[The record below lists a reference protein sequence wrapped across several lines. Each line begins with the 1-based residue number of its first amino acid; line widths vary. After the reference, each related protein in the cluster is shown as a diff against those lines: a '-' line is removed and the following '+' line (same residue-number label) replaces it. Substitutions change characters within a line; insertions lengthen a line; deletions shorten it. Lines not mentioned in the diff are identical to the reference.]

1 MDTSSVDQLGYARS
15 SVCLYTIG
23 HGARSAAEFLDVLR
37 SFGVEC
43 IADVRAYPVSRRHPH
58 YSRQALASYLD
69 EAGMGYRWLGEALG
83 GFRRGASVSVHT
95 ALASASLRA
104 YAEHMSSA
112 AFRAGIGE
120 LLALACVKPTAMLC
134 AERQPQQCH
143 RAMIS
148 DHLTVNGITVI
159 HLLDSVQSLPHRFNP
174 TARWAQERL
183 LYDRG
188 GRGQLEWEF

>member
-1 MDTSSVDQLGYARS
+1 MDTPSEDQLGHARLA
-15 SVCLYTIG
+15 VCLYTIG

-37 SFGVEC
+37 AFGVEC
-43 IADVRAYPVSRRHPH
+43 IVDVRAYPGSRRHPH

-69 EAGMGYRWLGEALG
+69 EAGMGYHWLGEALG
-83 GFRRGASVSVHT
+83 GFRRGASMSVHG
-95 ALASASLRA
+95 ALSSASLRA

-120 LLALACVKPTAMLC
+120 LLALARVRPTAMLC

-148 DHLTVNGITVI
+148 DYLTVNGIPVI
-159 HLLDSVQSLPHRFNP
+159 HILDPAQGLPHRLNP
-174 TARWAQERL
+174 TARWAQDRL